1 MNEIAK
7 NYLEIGIIKEL
18 QEQGII
24 SEEEMQLAIIE
35 IKGKSKMEED
45 CFL

>member
-7 NYLEIGIIKEL
+7 TYLEIGIVKEL

-35 IKGKSKMEED
+35 IKKNSKMEED
-45 CFL
+45 CF